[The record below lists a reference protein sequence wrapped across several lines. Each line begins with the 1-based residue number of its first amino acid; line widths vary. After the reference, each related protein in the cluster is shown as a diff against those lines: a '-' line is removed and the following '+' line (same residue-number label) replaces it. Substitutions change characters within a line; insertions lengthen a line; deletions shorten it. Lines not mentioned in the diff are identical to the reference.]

1 MAVSV
6 VDLIKDPMLCG
17 ISYKIHY
24 ELLRCQSHISGYSN
38 EYVAACFP
46 PYPPSDSDMQICLL
60 LRCFYTPKSM
70 LGLAFAIPLLFSAS
84 GCEQSDPVVT
94 YEIPTEA
101 PAAFRGD
108 TQQMLAAM
116 FPAEGK
122 TWFFKVTGPE
132 SAIELVESDLKN
144 FVTNVK
150 FTGGNPDLSELPE
163 GWRIGADK
171 PMRFASVNIDT
182 PEKQLDLSISS
193 LSTQSDWDAEVLAN
207 VNRWRRQFG
216 IPPSSKKWAEG
227 EAFEVAAADEQAI
240 WVDLKTEATD
250 DNPAMAAGPM
260 TAPPMA
266 DVMNSRMPNDD
277 VHSGLAMPASA
288 AEQPATAESQEDAK
302 EDADAN
308 SKIKY
313 ERPDGWRTGRMSSMR
328 LAAFNVGPEDAE
340 AEITIIPAG
349 GDLRGNVA
357 RWLGQIRPSG
367 VSDETVD
374 KMIEDAEKIV
384 VDGKESQRFILEGE
398 ESDGKTTSIDAT
410 IVPLED
416 GFSLFI
422 KMTGPA
428 ETVADQYEATTSFI
442 QSLKL

>member
-1 MAVSV
+1 
-6 VDLIKDPMLCG
+6 
-17 ISYKIHY
+17 
-24 ELLRCQSHISGYSN
+24 
-38 EYVAACFP
+38 
-46 PYPPSDSDMQICLL
+46 
-60 LRCFYTPKSM
+60 
-70 LGLAFAIPLLFSAS
+70 
-84 GCEQSDPVVT
+84 VT

-101 PAAFRGD
+101 PAVFRGD

-132 SAIELVESDLKN
+132 SAIKLIESDLKT
-144 FVTNVK
+144 FVANVEFK
-150 FTGGNPDLSELPE
+150 DGNPDLSKLPE
-163 GWRIGADK
+163 GWKIGADK
-171 PMRFASVNIDT
+171 PMRFASVNIET

-193 LSTQSDWDAEVLAN
+193 LSTQSDWGAEVLAN

-216 IPPSSKKWAEG
+216 IPPSMEKWAEG
-227 EAFEVAAADEQAI
+227 ETLDVAAAEEQAI
-240 WVDLKTEATD
+240 WVDLKTEAAD
-250 DNPAMAAGPM
+250 GKPARAAGPS

-266 DVMNSRMPNDD
+266 DIMNSSMPNDG
-277 VHSGLAMPASA
+277 VHSGLAMPASSP
-288 AEQPATAESQEDAK
+288 EQPAAASEQSSAAETDGTS
-302 EDADAN
+302 DADSN

-313 ERPDGWRTGRMSSMR
+313 TRPDGWRDGRMSSMR

-340 AEITIIPAG
+340 AEITVIPAG

-367 VSDETVD
+367 VSDEVVD
-374 KMIEDAEKIV
+374 KAIEDAEKIA

-410 IVPLED
+410 IVPLGD

-442 QSLKL
+442 KSLKL